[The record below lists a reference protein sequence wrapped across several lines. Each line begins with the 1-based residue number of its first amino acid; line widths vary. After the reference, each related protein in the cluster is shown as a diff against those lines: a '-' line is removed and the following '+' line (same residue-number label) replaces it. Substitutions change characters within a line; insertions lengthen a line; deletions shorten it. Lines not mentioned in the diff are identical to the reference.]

1 MLAIRTVPASKSTS
15 DQTTASASPIRTPG
29 RQHEE
34 HEVGKIAASCLLV
47 GLKLAEQLDALLP
60 GQRPRL
66 APGAGLDPL
75 DLTDRVVGDRAVPD
89 GQAHHLGNNDNF
101 CGVPGLVV
109 DGSFTV
115 DGSFLAR
122 LQGRDSV
129 FYGMDHTRVVIVYT
143 RRATGQ
149 TATDIQP
156 RTTSKDLKITNNGDG
171 TLTIVQLLTGGE
183 RTYGDEGKLIA
194 KNSGQVRF
202 RIVVDYNG
210 TLSNPDDDT
219 ELSSELVFGSTG
231 TNDDFCSATLADW
244 GVTT

>member
-1 MLAIRTVPASKSTS
+1 MPHFRSRCVAVAAISMFALLAAGPASAQK
-15 DQTTASASPIRTPG
+15 
-29 RQHEE
+29 
-34 HEVGKIAASCLLV
+34 V
-47 GLKLAEQLDALLP
+47 
-60 GQRPRL
+60 
-66 APGAGLDPL
+66 
-75 DLTDRVVGDRAVPD
+75 D
-89 GQAHHLGNNDNF
+89 GGTFHDEGSFTNSNF

-115 DGSFLAR
+115 DGRFLAR
-122 LQGRDSV
+122 LQGRDSI
-129 FYGMDHTRVVIVYT
+129 FYEMDHTRVVIVFT

-149 TATDIQP
+149 TVTDIQP
-156 RTTSKDLKITNNGDG
+156 RTTSKDLRITNNGDG
-171 TLTIVQLLTGGE
+171 TLTIVRLLTGGE

-219 ELSSELVFGSTG
+219 ELSSELIFGSTG
-231 TNDDFCSATLADW
+231 TNDDFCSAVLADW